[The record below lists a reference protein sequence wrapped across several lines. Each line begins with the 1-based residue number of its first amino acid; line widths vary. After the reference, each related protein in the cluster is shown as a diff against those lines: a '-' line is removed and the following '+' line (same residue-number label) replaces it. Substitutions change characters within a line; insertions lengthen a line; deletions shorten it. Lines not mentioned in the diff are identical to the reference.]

1 MLHSVNLDDKTYEE
15 LRQKAVSKIP
25 LYSSEWTNFNKSDPG
40 ITILEALTSFQ
51 LMQQKAINTVTPAVQ
66 MKLLKMAGYVPEPAG
81 CARVLLGVSCQEQKI
96 NLPMNQKL
104 YAGETCLETPEE
116 IIYDRE
122 RILGVYI
129 GSRNS
134 GQMSAGTDITELV
147 KTELPIGCEIFTE
160 QPESGRFMDI
170 LLSGTGIKEQLIF
183 YISAEERVK
192 RNPFSDNKR
201 IPFAR
206 VVWQVWT
213 PEGFWEIPV
222 EKVRDETCGFLVS
235 GEIRIQIPA
244 NAAVSRL
251 YPKEGYLLRALLA
264 EADYDIPPKVRSIE
278 GFLFEVFQK
287 DSLGITYTIDGN
299 CRKASAAPVSE
310 ERYMTF
316 ELYGV
321 LQDSGY
327 QSVYCMEQEDG
338 IRKYYKYN
346 EIDMETGDDF
356 MEQGRFYRK
365 IPAGDSRYY
374 YCFNKHGRY
383 HPAACKKSL
392 RIVCYGE
399 QAFSRRLVGDIYGY
413 DNQLFELSVKN
424 IFDGD
429 LLLLVEYE
437 NRRGEIVYDF
447 VPPGLTGDEELNFI
461 PVGDSDKILVTNPGI
476 YAGGRLYFANV
487 SVFAG
492 AEGNVRKGN
501 EFFISD
507 RTDVVFFN
515 PAKGRGGRKKET
527 VEELKKRFAAD
538 MLYPDCAVNRE
549 DYGRI
554 IMNTPGLAIHKVR
567 AVMDKGGSSVSVAV
581 KPYSIAAMPKLSE
594 VYKEE
599 IMKYI
604 EDKRLLTTKVKLCSP
619 VYVPINVHCVLYVK
633 KYAESCRKMAQELI
647 RKQLDYTVDDHDFGE
662 KIIYGNLFRA
672 IESLE
677 GVEYVYSLSVKA
689 GKSRNVTMAGCDIIP
704 DEDSLCY
711 PGDIVVDT
719 KTM

>member
-1 MLHSVNLDDKTYEE
+1 M
-15 LRQKAVSKIP
+15 
-25 LYSSEWTNFNKSDPG
+25 
-40 ITILEALTSFQ
+40 
-51 LMQQKAINTVTPAVQ
+51 
-66 MKLLKMAGYVPEPAG
+66 
-81 CARVLLGVSCQEQKI
+81 
-96 NLPMNQKL
+96 
-104 YAGETCLETPEE
+104 
-116 IIYDRE
+116 
-122 RILGVYI
+122 
-129 GSRNS
+129 
-134 GQMSAGTDITELV
+134 
-147 KTELPIGCEIFTE
+147 
-160 QPESGRFMDI
+160 
-170 LLSGTGIKEQLIF
+170 
-183 YISAEERVK
+183 
-192 RNPFSDNKR
+192 
-201 IPFAR
+201 
-206 VVWQVWT
+206 
-213 PEGFWEIPV
+213 
-222 EKVRDETCGFLVS
+222 
-235 GEIRIQIPA
+235 
-244 NAAVSRL
+244 
-251 YPKEGYLLRALLA
+251 
-264 EADYDIPPKVRSIE
+264 
-278 GFLFEVFQK
+278 
-287 DSLGITYTIDGN
+287 
-299 CRKASAAPVSE
+299 
-310 ERYMTF
+310 
-316 ELYGV
+316 
-321 LQDSGY
+321 
-327 QSVYCMEQEDG
+327 
-338 IRKYYKYN
+338 
-346 EIDMETGDDF
+346 
-356 MEQGRFYRK
+356 
-365 IPAGDSRYY
+365 
-374 YCFNKHGRY
+374 
-383 HPAACKKSL
+383 
-392 RIVCYGE
+392 
-399 QAFSRRLVGDIYGY
+399 
-413 DNQLFELSVKN
+413 
-424 IFDGD
+424 
-429 LLLLVEYE
+429 LVEYE